1 MVQEVVE
8 SGSAKIVI
16 AEEDSQTEM
25 SCPLF

>member
-16 AEEDSQTEM
+16 VEEDPQTEM